1 MGRLSKVNHMV
12 YHHASLDR
20 TFAAL
25 AAPARRAILAQ
36 LATGEPT
43 IMELAGHFDMTLPA
57 VSKHVRV
64 LERAGLAVIRRDGR
78 ARRVR
83 LRAAP
88 LQAAA
93 GLLDR
98 YRVFWTQQLDSLES
112 FLAES
117 VPEQQRERSARSKA
131 HATRRN
137 PRR

>member
-1 MGRLSKVNHMV
+1 MV
-12 YHHASLDR
+12 YYRASLDR

-25 AAPARRAILAQ
+25 AAPARRAILAR

-43 IMELAGHFDMTLPA
+43 IMELAGQFEMTLPA

-93 GLLDR
+93 GLLER
-98 YRVFWTQQLDSLES
+98 YRVFWTQQLDNLES

-117 VPEQQRERSARSKA
+117 VPEQRHERSARSKA
-131 HATRRN
+131 HATKRK